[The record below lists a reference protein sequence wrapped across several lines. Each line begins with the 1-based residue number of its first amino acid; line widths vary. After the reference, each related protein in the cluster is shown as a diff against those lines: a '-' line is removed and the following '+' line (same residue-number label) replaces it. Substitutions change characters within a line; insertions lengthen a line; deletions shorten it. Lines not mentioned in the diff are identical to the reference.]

1 MKGKR
6 IIAILAI
13 SALFSNASFAT
24 AYDLQSMKAEL
35 YQHISQFE
43 KAFKIEYKGNTDG
56 LQEKLAPT
64 LEEMMKYEDNVYY
77 NLQGYH
83 TQYLLSQD
91 EGQLTV
97 TVDWQ
102 ITLEQELA
110 VNKYVKEQ
118 LLSLN
123 LDTLSDYQKVFRISD
138 FIADHF
144 TYDDSLV
151 IHDVSNMIDKGK
163 GVCQAYAIL
172 FYKMATAAGLEVDM
186 QDGTLEGTPHLWNA
200 VKINSNWYHV
210 DVTNYDALNKAS
222 LVLVGSNALP
232 QYNFVFDQPVVDF
245 KADNLGLDKAYVN
258 GRYDPSLIDERL
270 KNKAFTADL
279 SSEDYKKYKTLD
291 EEKAQAALNLQL
303 GLELLLKQPTKI
315 QITNIERLIRL
326 ADQAGVQTY
335 TAENQLNT
343 IINENQ
349 IKVKAAIEAT
359 KKKVSVLK
367 GKQYTE
373 KSALAA
379 LAEIDKAKTAIGN
392 INLWQ
397 TNEKAHV
404 TNVTNIGREASSYLI
419 QYYMGLYKKTK
430 LSSYLNKAK
439 AINGK
444 YGIVFVLK

>member
-6 IIAILAI
+6 IVAILAM
-13 SALFSNASFAT
+13 SALFTNATFAT
-24 AYDLQSMKAEL
+24 AYDLQSLKSEV
-35 YQHISQFE
+35 YQHIAQFD
-43 KAFKIEYKGNTDG
+43 KVFKIEYKGNTDG
-56 LQEKLAPT
+56 LQEKLAPA

-77 NLQGYH
+77 NLEGYH

-102 ITLEQELA
+102 ITSEQELA
-110 VNKYVKEQ
+110 INQYVKEQ
-118 LLSLN
+118 LLAMN
-123 LDTLSDYQKVFRISD
+123 LDTLSDYQKVYRISD

-151 IHDVSNMIDKGK
+151 IHDAYNMIEKGM
-163 GVCQAYAIL
+163 GVCQAYALL

-200 VKINSNWYHV
+200 VKINGNWYHV

-222 LVLVGSNALP
+222 LVLVGSNALS
-232 QYNFVFDQPVVDF
+232 QYDFVFDQPIVDF
-245 KADNLGLDKAYVN
+245 KADNSGLDKAFVN

-270 KNKAFTADL
+270 KNKVFTADL
-279 SSEDYKKYKTLD
+279 SNEDYKKYKAMD

-315 QITNIERLIRL
+315 QVANMERLIRV
-326 ADQAGVQTY
+326 ADQAGVQTF

-343 IINENQ
+343 IINDNQ
-349 IKVKAAIEAT
+349 VKVKAVIDAT
-359 KKKVSVLK
+359 KKKVSGLK

-379 LAEIDKAKTAIGN
+379 LAEIDKAKTAIGK

-397 TNEKAHV
+397 TNEKAHL

-419 QYYMGLYKKTK
+419 QYYMGLYHKTK

>member
-13 SALFSNASFAT
+13 CALFSNASFAT
-24 AYDLQSMKAEL
+24 AYDLQSLKAEL
-35 YQHISQFE
+35 YQHVSQFD
-43 KAFKIEYKGNTDG
+43 KAFKIEYKGNTEG
-56 LQEKLAPT
+56 LQESLGPV

-77 NLQGYH
+77 NLEGYH
-83 TQYLLSQD
+83 TSYLLSQE
-91 EGQLTV
+91 EGELTV

-118 LLSLN
+118 LLALN
-123 LDTLSDYQKVFRISD
+123 LDKLSDYQKVYRIAD

-151 IHDVSNMIDKGK
+151 IHDISNMIDKGV
-163 GVCQAYAIL
+163 GVCQAYSLL

-200 VKINSNWYHV
+200 VKINENWYHV
-210 DVTNYDALNKAS
+210 DVTNYDALNKES

-232 QYNFVFDQPVVDF
+232 QYNFVFDKPIVDF
-245 KADNLGLDKAYVN
+245 KADTSGLDKAFVN
-258 GRYDPSLIDERL
+258 GRYDPALIDERL
-270 KNKAFTADL
+270 KNKAFAADL
-279 SSEDYKKYKTLD
+279 SGADYKKYKTLD
-291 EEKAQAALNLQL
+291 EEKSQASLNLQL
-303 GLELLLKQPTKI
+303 GLDLLLKQPTKI
-315 QITNIERLIRL
+315 LISNLERLIRV
-326 ADQAGVQTY
+326 ADQAGVQTF

-343 IINENQ
+343 LINENQ
-349 IKVKAAIEAT
+349 AQVKAAIEVA
-359 KKKVSVLK
+359 KKKVSAIK

-379 LAEIDKAKTAIGN
+379 LAEVDKAKTTVGK

-397 TNEKAHV
+397 TNERAHL
-404 TNVTNIGREASSYLI
+404 TNVTNLGREASSYLI
-419 QYYMGLYKKTK
+419 QYYMGLYHKTK

-444 YGIVFVLK
+444 YGIVYVLK